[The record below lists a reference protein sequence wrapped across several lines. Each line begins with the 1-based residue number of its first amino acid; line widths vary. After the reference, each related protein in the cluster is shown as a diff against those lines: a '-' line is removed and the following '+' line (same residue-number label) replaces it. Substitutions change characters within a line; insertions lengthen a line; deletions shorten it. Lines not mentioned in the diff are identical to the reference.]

1 MAKFKPKV
9 FTAYWY
15 HHLIVRFDWLVII
28 GIALVLFIP
37 EYNYVIKPGLEI
49 GKTSGTL
56 DLGSYQKAL
65 EEEKVYLK
73 NLKALKVETDK
84 IDQMDLEKLDYVV
97 ASGSNLSDV
106 LNQVYLLTSQNS
118 LNIQSF
124 SINLDK
130 GVTTINLGLAG
141 GNYEIFKRFLESV
154 ENNIQ
159 IMDITDLSLS
169 EDQTS
174 FSVTIKTYYQE

>member
-49 GKTSGTL
+49 GKTSGAL

-84 IDQMDLEKLDYVV
+84 IAQMDLEKLDYVV

-106 LNQVYLLTSQNS
+106 LNQIYLLTSQSN

-124 SINLDK
+124 SINL
-130 GVTTINLGLAG
+130 GLIG
-141 GNYEIFKRFLESV
+141 GNYEIFKKFLESV